1 MFTSG
6 LSWSDRNVFSFIV
19 TFAREW
25 HHLCA
30 KQVQG
35 SKKRHFSRDK
45 RSEEMIDAC
54 VL

>member
-6 LSWSDRNVFSFIV
+6 LSWSDRNVFIFIV

-35 SKKRHFSRDK
+35 SKRHFSRDK
-45 RSEEMIDAC
+45 RSKEKIDAC